1 MNKKGAFH
9 FFMLLFYFTSLY
21 AQDCNNK
28 IITGERIKMYSSI
41 LKQDRTFT
49 VHLPNDYNPKKKYP
63 VLYMLDGLAQF
74 GIGVSF
80 SGMSYVGTIPEL
92 IVVAID
98 YKNRNKEYTPTQVD
112 GFEESGGSDQ
122 FVDFIKNE
130 LISYVDSAYS
140 TMPFRILSGHSLA
153 GILVVDQLLSE
164 PGLFNAYIAMDPSL
178 WWDNHYL
185 IKQIANLKPDK
196 LNQRCLYLSSTR
208 SNQKDIIPFDSLLT
222 LKSIAGLRYKYEHF
236 KDEAH
241 ADVVFVSLY
250 YGLRYIFADYAL
262 TDAQKDSITTGKKP
276 EFIRLHYS
284 KYSKQ
289 TGIEFFPP
297 DVVIT
302 RLGLRSLDDK
312 DFTNAIKIFEILK
325 NYYPQSS
332 EVFRY
337 LAESYLH
344 NGDKQSALLNYKIS
358 YELYPKDEKVKS
370 KIIELEKQVKL
381 N

>member
-1 MNKKGAFH
+1 
-9 FFMLLFYFTSLY
+9 MLLFCFTSIH
-21 AQDCNNK
+21 AQDCSNK

-49 VHLPNDYNPKKKYP
+49 VHLPNNYNPKKKYP

-98 YKNRNKEYTPTQVD
+98 YQNRNKEYTPTHVN
-112 GFEESGGSDQ
+112 GFEESGGSGQ
-122 FVDFIKNE
+122 FVDYINSE

-153 GILVVDQLLSE
+153 GILVLDLLLSE

-178 WWDNHYL
+178 WWDDHY
-185 IKQIANLKPDK
+185 IVKQAANLKTDK
-196 LNQRCLYLSSTR
+196 LNQRCLYLSSTK
-208 SNQKDIIPFDSLLT
+208 SNQKDIIPFDSIL
-222 LKSIAGLRYKYEHF
+222 SIKPFTGFRYKYRHF
-236 KDEAH
+236 IDEAH

-250 YGLRYIFADYAL
+250 YGLRYIFTDYAL
-262 TDAQKDSITTGKKP
+262 TDAQKDSITTGRKP
-276 EFIRLHYS
+276 ELVKTHYAN
-284 KYSKQ
+284 YSKQ
-289 TGIEFFPP
+289 TGIEFVPP
-297 DVVIT
+297 ELVIT

-325 NYYPQSS
+325 SYYPQSA
-332 EVFRY
+332 EIFKY
-337 LAESYLH
+337 LADSYL
-344 NGDKQSALLNYKIS
+344 NSGDTQSALLNYQKS
-358 YELYPKDEKVKS
+358 YDLNPDDEKVKS
-370 KIIELEKQVKL
+370 KIKEIEK
-381 N
+381 